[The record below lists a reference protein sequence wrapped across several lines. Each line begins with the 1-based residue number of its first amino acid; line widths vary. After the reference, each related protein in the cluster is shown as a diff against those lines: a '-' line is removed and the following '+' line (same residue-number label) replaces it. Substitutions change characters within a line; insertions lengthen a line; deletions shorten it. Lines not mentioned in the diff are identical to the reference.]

1 MKKVLSVILTVLM
14 VTCILPTVSADVD
27 GYYTYSIENGEAT
40 IEKVGKGISGDI
52 IIPSELGG
60 APVTKIYD
68 YAFNDCTMLES
79 IFIPASVTTIRGCPF
94 KNCNNLANITVENGN
109 PNYHSAGN
117 CLIET
122 ATGTLL
128 AGANN
133 SVIPDDNSVTSI
145 ANSAFYGRNSIK
157 SITIPDGVTSI
168 EKYAFWQCKEL
179 TDVNIPNSVT
189 CIGAYS
195 FSGCNKLAN
204 ISIPDNVTDVGSYAF
219 YDTEWLQNQA
229 DGVVY
234 IGKVAYVN
242 KGVCDET
249 VHIKD
254 GTVMISPQALENC
267 TELVNL
273 FIPNSVTTI
282 SSYAFAGCSNL
293 TNIALHKSVNFVGI
307 CAFGSYSNLNVW
319 YSGKEKDKDNIV
331 FDRLDHMNNYDF
343 INANW
348 NYYKLGDVDTDNII
362 GGPDA
367 LAALQVSVGK
377 KEITF
382 GQTAAAD
389 VDGNGVI
396 ESTDA
401 LLILQFAVDKIDK
414 FPAE

>member
-40 IEKVGKGISGDI
+40 IEKVDKGISGDI

-79 IFIPASVTTIRGCPF
+79 VFIPASVTTIWGCPF

-157 SITIPDGVTSI
+157 NITIPNGVTSI

-189 CIGAYS
+189 SIGAYA
-195 FSGCNKLAN
+195 FSGCNKLTN

-219 YDTEWLQNQA
+219 YDTKWLQNQA

-249 VHIKD
+249 VYIKD
-254 GTVMISPQALENC
+254 GTVMISPQAFENC

-273 FIPNSVTTI
+273 FIPNSVTSI
-282 SSYAFAGCSNL
+282 SRSALSGCSNL
-293 TNIALHKSVNFVGI
+293 TNIALPKSINYIGYGEFRIIYDV
-307 CAFGSYSNLNVW
+307 NVW
-319 YSGKEKDKDNIV
+319 YSGTEEDKNNIT
-331 FDRLDHMNNYDF
+331 FDVLDHFTNRFTY
-343 INANW
+343 ANW